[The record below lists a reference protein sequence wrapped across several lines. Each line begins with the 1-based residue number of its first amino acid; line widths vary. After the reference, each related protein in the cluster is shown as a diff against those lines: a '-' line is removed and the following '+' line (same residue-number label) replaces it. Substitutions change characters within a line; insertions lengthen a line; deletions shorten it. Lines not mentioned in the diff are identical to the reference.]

1 MGTGCGGE
9 ERCIQSVVERKG
21 AYRVWWRGKVHT
33 GFGGGN
39 LQERGHLGD
48 IGVDKE
54 AILYKND
61 LREICLEGVEWIDL
75 A

>member
-1 MGTGCGGE
+1 M
-9 ERCIQSVVERKG
+9 
-21 AYRVWWRGKVHT
+21 HT